1 MLQSGTTSIG
11 SPNSRPRQEL
21 FLESGASLCLRWFL
35 RRPKAESL
43 RGRIWNRRNVS
54 CPPSGFNRSGR
65 EWAELVVFRLDPG
78 AKVEHYN
85 SSPAG
90 GNRSNIHDR
99 WLCHPSSIPML
110 APPSHRFLFLKETG
124 HKANRTK
131 PRLRFLK
138 PTRI

>member
-1 MLQSGTTSIG
+1 VE
-11 SPNSRPRQEL
+11 RPRSDRQTL
-21 FLESGASLCLRWFL
+21 VHDRNYSWNLGLPSVCAGSCAG
-35 RRPKAESL
+35 PKRNL
-43 RGRIWNRRNVS
+43 WRGRIWNRRNVS